1 MAAETTKT
9 ARGAVYQV
17 KVFDKMMDILD
28 LFTLQ
33 RRELSLREIVETT
46 GLNRPTV
53 TRLVV
58 NLERRG
64 LLQPAPAPGRYRLG
78 QRLFQLGSIVR
89 ASFSVVE
96 GAAAPLSV
104 LEQQSRATII
114 LAVRNGEYSVI
125 IDRRQGVGDGDAMVP
140 MPVEV
145 GNVRPLTYGLIGQ
158 VLLAPLPVE
167 TVQALL
173 EKYPLER
180 HTSYSIDT
188 DQHFLER
195 LSLIRGRGYA
205 LEINEAMEGLM
216 GVAVPIYDYAGNTAG
231 VLALGLPATRE
242 NDTAFMERT
251 IDNLKLAAAEVSK
264 NLGYSPPADI
274 ESEPAEIERTGS

>member
-1 MAAETTKT
+1 VGACPCKRTATWAPPLSHIDLGGVKKKFMIWLSCPHYEHGGTVAAETTKT

-96 GAAAPLSV
+96 GRRPRCRCSSSNRAQPSS
-104 LEQQSRATII
+104 SRY
-114 LAVRNGEYSVI
+114 G
-125 IDRRQGVGDGDAMVP
+125 MV
-140 MPVEV
+140 
-145 GNVRPLTYGLIGQ
+145 
-158 VLLAPLPVE
+158 
-167 TVQALL
+167 
-173 EKYPLER
+173 
-180 HTSYSIDT
+180 SI
-188 DQHFLER
+188 
-195 LSLIRGRGYA
+195 
-205 LEINEAMEGLM
+205 
-216 GVAVPIYDYAGNTAG
+216 P
-231 VLALGLPATRE
+231 
-242 NDTAFMERT
+242 
-251 IDNLKLAAAEVSK
+251 
-264 NLGYSPPADI
+264 
-274 ESEPAEIERTGS
+274 